1 MFHMFERM
9 NQPQVTD
16 GQSLLP
22 LLKGAVLS
30 CSIHRVVP
38 MLLTHPGTGSKVRG
52 CETWDPERKS
62 DARHRILCLSEG
74 RVSRP
79 FCTRRSGHEV
89 SAKCL
94 LPFRSRV

>member
-1 MFHMFERM
+1 
-9 NQPQVTD
+9 
-16 GQSLLP
+16 
-22 LLKGAVLS
+22 
-30 CSIHRVVP
+30 